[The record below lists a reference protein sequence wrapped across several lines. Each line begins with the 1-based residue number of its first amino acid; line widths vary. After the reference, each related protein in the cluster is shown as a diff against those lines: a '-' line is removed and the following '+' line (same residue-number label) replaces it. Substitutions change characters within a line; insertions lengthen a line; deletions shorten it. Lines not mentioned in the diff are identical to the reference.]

1 LLWHLAIKPEVT
13 QGEKKME
20 NNQSPKNIDEYIAQF
35 TPEIQTV
42 MQTVRQAI
50 RDVAPQASER
60 ISWQMPTFYLHGNL
74 VHFAGNKSH
83 LGLYPGASGVEHFLP
98 ELTEYKTSKGAI
110 QFPYLKPIPLELIQ
124 KIVKF
129 RVMENEAWAAEKEK
143 KKK

>member
-1 LLWHLAIKPEVT
+1 
-13 QGEKKME
+13 
-20 NNQSPKNIDEYIAQF
+20 
-35 TPEIQTV
+35 

-50 RDVAPQASER
+50 REAAPQATEK

-110 QFPYLKPIPLELIQ
+110 QFPYTKPMPIELIQ
-124 KIVKF
+124 RIAKF
-129 RVMENEAWAAEKEK
+129 RVTENEAWAAEKADK
-143 KKK
+143 KK